1 MNIKKKKSQCCVK
14 PRKSGRHI
22 QPLAWDHRAR
32 REIQRENCF
41 WCAGGKASSISCVQE
56 GKTEEGFCCL
66 VAIEPPSAHRG
77 PAARPAGP
85 PLAFMIARSFKKR
98 NKLHLCNLVKSDL
111 LHSPSASKTL
121 HAPATS
127 VLKHFLKG
135 LTHAPPPG
143 SPPPPPPCVCATN
156 EELYW
161 TAIMKKLLVK
171 LGLPDTLLPN
181 FSSS

>member
-1 MNIKKKKSQCCVK
+1 MNIKKINYNAALNQGRAAGTSNLWPGTTEPEGKSCT
-14 PRKSGRHI
+14 
-22 QPLAWDHRAR
+22 
-32 REIQRENCF
+32 

-143 SPPPPPPCVCATN
+143 HPR
-156 EELYW
+156 LH
-161 TAIMKKLLVK
+161 LLVFAPPARSYIGP
-171 LGLPDTLLPN
+171 L
-181 FSSS
+181 S